1 MVTFFAFKRENLGR
15 FDCIFDHG
23 AIGCFDF
30 AKHSRSSYV
39 EIINSFTRPGGRIL
53 LSTFD
58 YEHSEH
64 PTIPFA
70 VTENEVR
77 ELYKGNFDPP
87 QLLADLDDKTT
98 AEMFNLR
105 AQGLGRFAVW
115 TFSRFSW
122 KILLL
127 VKPAM

>member
-1 MVTFFAFKRENLGR
+1 MH
-15 FDCIFDHG
+15 FDHG

-30 AKHSRSSYV
+30 EEEKRTTYAK
-39 EIINSFTRPGGRIL
+39 IIRQFTNPGGRIL

-70 VTENEVR
+70 VTEEEIVS
-77 ELYKGNFDPP
+77 LYKGQFEHP
-87 QLLADLDDKTT
+87 QLLAELDHVKT
-98 AEMFNLR
+98 AETFDLY
-105 AQGLGRFAVW
+105 AQGPNRFPVW

-127 VKPAM
+127 KVRSLSTCVKNL